1 MQDELASM
9 YHNEIEIFFI
19 LLKGEELLVAN
30 GLLRNIRMPSESER

>member
-30 GLLRNIRMPSESER
+30 GL